1 MPKQQTKY
9 YEQWA
14 MAKTG
19 SKKDLWRDTFC
30 NKGFQVG
37 DTGVIQVDS
46 HARSD
51 GHKAK
56 IPRNSQRTL
65 CALLQVD
72 SLAPQLRLAR
82 HLS

>member
-9 YEQWA
+9 CEQWAA

-19 SKKDLWRDTFC
+19 SKKDLWRCTFC

-37 DTGVIQVDS
+37 GTGVIQVDS

-56 IPRNSQRTL
+56 IPGNSQRTL
-65 CALLQVD
+65 CAA
-72 SLAPQLRLAR
+72 SSGQLSTSA
-82 HLS
+82 